1 MAGLMTFDIFL
12 QRIKDELPQAQHIKK
27 EDAKVWYDSVAQYD
41 PERLNWHFERL
52 KGLGGSD
59 IGEIAA
65 WKLGVFNIFKTPR
78 DIIDEKLLRKSVEPQ
93 NNNMRRGTYLEPVI
107 QQIFL
112 EDYNART
119 RPDLIEKIANQID
132 PAHPWL
138 RGNVDD
144 VAEIGGGIF
153 IVDYKAPTEAKEK
166 TPIQYAAQVHQYG
179 HLYELAENEK
189 PYSHIVASFDYDQ
202 GNIVAVDVP
211 YDEVIM
217 TAVLV
222 GGDEVWEHVLDG
234 TYPDRGIAK
243 QEGPEYTEE
252 EKKRIEQLEEEF
264 LRYKLMADEAK
275 KKYESISRELGGIIT
290 HEGEYL
296 LKGKK
301 MPLDVLSGSVRQKL
315 DNEKVEQIL
324 AQTGEDV
331 ATFQVVGNKL
341 DENKVLNLLHSEYGE
356 DMDIFYLKDFDTDKV
371 LEFCEDKGIAPP
383 VQETF
388 SVQFKAN
395 KKSLNKQAVAI
406 AKESA
411 AEIVEQGSAQINLG
425 DNDIESTVSPAA

>member
-1 MAGLMTFDIFL
+1 
-12 QRIKDELPQAQHIKK
+12 
-27 EDAKVWYDSVAQYD
+27 
-41 PERLNWHFERL
+41 
-52 KGLGGSD
+52 
-59 IGEIAA
+59 
-65 WKLGVFNIFKTPR
+65 
-78 DIIDEKLLRKSVEPQ
+78 
-93 NNNMRRGTYLEPVI
+93 
-107 QQIFL
+107 
-112 EDYNART
+112 
-119 RPDLIEKIANQID
+119 
-132 PAHPWL
+132 
-138 RGNVDD
+138 
-144 VAEIGGGIF
+144 
-153 IVDYKAPTEAKEK
+153 
-166 TPIQYAAQVHQYG
+166 
-179 HLYELAENEK
+179 
-189 PYSHIVASFDYDQ
+189 
-202 GNIVAVDVP
+202 
-211 YDEVIM
+211 
-217 TAVLV
+217 
-222 GGDEVWEHVLDG
+222 
-234 TYPDRGIAK
+234 
-243 QEGPEYTEE
+243 
-252 EKKRIEQLEEEF
+252 
-264 LRYKLMADEAK
+264 
-275 KKYESISRELGGIIT
+275 
-290 HEGEYL
+290 
-296 LKGKK
+296 